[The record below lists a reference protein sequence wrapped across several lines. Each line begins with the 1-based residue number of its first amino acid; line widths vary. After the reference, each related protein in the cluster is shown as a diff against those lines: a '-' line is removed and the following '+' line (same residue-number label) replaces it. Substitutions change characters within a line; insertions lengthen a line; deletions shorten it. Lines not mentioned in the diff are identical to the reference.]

1 MTTAPTIMPATT
13 MSDLLFLIA
22 TILIIIGAII
32 MLGSLIAGIIGA
44 IASTDKTLKAMFILL
59 LAGALLWV
67 IGFGVLITGFF
78 LQ

>member
-1 MTTAPTIMPATT
+1 
-13 MSDLLFLIA
+13 MSELLFLIA
-22 TILIIIGAII
+22 TIVIIVGAVSLII
-32 MLGSLIAGIIGA
+32 SLILGVFGA
-44 IASTDKTLKAMFILL
+44 IASTDRTLKAMYILL